1 MKNFLFLSIVLICI
15 ATACNDGSSKTKTS
29 AAKELKPPEIPSTC
43 YLGVSGKDSIT
54 LTVRKEE
61 ELVTGDLAYLFYE
74 KDKSRGTFSGRMK
87 GDTLFADYTYTSEG
101 ETSTR
106 EIAFL
111 QKDNTLTE
119 GSGDAMELDG
129 KMTFKDPTK
138 VKFGSSF
145 VLQKVEC
152 KK

>member
-1 MKNFLFLSIVLICI
+1 MKNFLFLNIVLICI
-15 ATACNDGSSKTKTS
+15 ATACNDGSSTTKTS
-29 AAKELKPPEIPSTC
+29 ASKEVKPPEIPSTC
-43 YLGVSGKDSIT
+43 YLGTSGKDSVK

-87 GDTLFADYTYTSEG
+87 GDTLFADYTFTSEG

-111 QKDNTLTE
+111 QKDNTFTE